1 MSGGKNQRSLI
12 RLEMSLSDS
21 MLFISF
27 LQLPT
32 ARTGAEGIIL
42 NDISAGTSFPPA
54 SMVEDIKA
62 VPSVCLCGCLSVSAL
77 PAELFDVW
85 T

>member
-27 LQLPT
+27 LPLPT

-42 NDISAGTSFPPA
+42 NDISAGTSLPPA
-54 SMVEDIKA
+54 SMVKDL
-62 VPSVCLCGCLSVSAL
+62 CGCGCLSVSAL